1 MPTAHHDS
9 DNVFE
14 LIEKFVNYKQTD
26 TYLARRIPKLFY
38 LWGHSYEFEQRNNW
52 SHLNDLL
59 KILSGKE
66 DIWYATN
73 IEIYEYVEAYER
85 LVSSAN
91 GNVIYNPTAK
101 TIWFTVDGEH
111 YKLASGE
118 TLNLLDKT
126 LVE

>member
-1 MPTAHHDS
+1 MHHDNANS
-9 DNVFE
+9 LKWAQE
-14 LIEKFVNYKQTD
+14 FVD
-26 TYLARRIPKLFY
+26 MKLEEGFTAY
-38 LWGHSYEFEQRNNW
+38 RFPRLMYVWGHSYEFEQRNNW

-111 YKLASGE
+111 YKLAPSE